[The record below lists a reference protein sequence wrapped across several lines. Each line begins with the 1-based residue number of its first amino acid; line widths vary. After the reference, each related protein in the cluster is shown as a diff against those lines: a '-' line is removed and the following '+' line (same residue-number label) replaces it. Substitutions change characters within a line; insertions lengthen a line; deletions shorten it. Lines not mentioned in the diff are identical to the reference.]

1 MPRAHALALACDDR
15 ASMRPGSRL
24 LEVGKPLGPSLHL
37 HFTAGRN
44 TRHAV
49 GPCSSM
55 IDAGPSNIYTTAL
68 VHRSARHTKPTPF
81 FDQYR

>member
-44 TRHAV
+44 TRIAHTHPFDIETRIKYPLA
-49 GPCSSM
+49 M
-55 IDAGPSNIYTTAL
+55 PS
-68 VHRSARHTKPTPF
+68 
-81 FDQYR
+81 